1 MTQKLKKCPNCG
13 RIPEVVIGNNFSV
26 YVECECG
33 ETGDVGYRFTEPI
46 PIPALRDFLNGAK
59 KVAIMKWNN
68 KINE

>member
-1 MTQKLKKCPNCG
+1 MEKLLKCPKCG
-13 RIPEVVIGNNFSV
+13 RTPDIVIGQNMNVF
-26 YVECECG
+26 VECKCG

-46 PIPALRDFLNGAK
+46 PVPALRDFLNGAK